1 MKVRIR
7 KSNYT
12 TDYIREEFK
21 KAGFTL
27 VTKEY
32 RTNKQRLELICNKC
46 KKKSENCWNNFSKGH
61 NRCKE
66 CLIKSRLKEFPK
78 KIVLRNNVYSIAEAA
93 RYLNVEYTDLR
104 KHIYVWKTLPG
115 PSKKLGAKMYFTEED
130 LQKIESMIE

>member
-27 VTKEY
+27 ITKEY
-32 RTNKQRLELICNKC
+32 RTNKQRLDYLCNKC
-46 KKKSENCWNNFSKGH
+46 GKKSAICWNNFTKGH
-61 NRCKE
+61 RCKE
-66 CLIKSRLKEFPK
+66 CSIRNKLKSIPK
-78 KIVLRNNVYSIAEAA
+78 KIILRNNVYSMAEAS

-104 KHIYVWKTLPG
+104 KHICTWKTLPG
-115 PSKKLGAKMYFTEED
+115 PSKKLGTKMYFTEED